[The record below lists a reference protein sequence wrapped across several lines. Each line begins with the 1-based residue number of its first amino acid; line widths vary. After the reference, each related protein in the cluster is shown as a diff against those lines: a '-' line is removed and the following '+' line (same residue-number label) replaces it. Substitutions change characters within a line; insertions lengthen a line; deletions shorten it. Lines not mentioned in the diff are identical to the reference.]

1 MPVRLQPGYG
11 GPSVNVEDLLEVY
24 EVMWRLRRFE
34 EEVGQAVASG
44 EIHGEMHL
52 GIGHEAVGAVLGR
65 HRRAG
70 DAVVSTH
77 RAHLHALAAGVDPVQ
92 LAAELLERDGL
103 NHGKGGHMHLFD
115 PEARFMCTGIVGAGV
130 PIASGYAL
138 KQSLQA
144 DGALTVSVVG
154 DGTMNQGAVFETMNL
169 AAVRGLPM
177 VFLCEDNHYSIS
189 VRREESTAGELRRR
203 GEPFGIP
210 GFACDGTD
218 VDRVAEA
225 MGQAFEITRNE
236 SRPSLVIASVYR
248 FRGHYEGDL
257 DLYRPAGEKK
267 EAARTR
273 DPVLKL
279 RERLLDS
286 GTPEARLQEGENRAA
301 ETVAEWFAAAR
312 QRPLPGKKTAREH
325 VFADVQT

>member
-1 MPVRLQPGYG
+1 
-11 GPSVNVEDLLEVY
+11 
-24 EVMWRLRRFE
+24 
-34 EEVGQAVASG
+34 
-44 EIHGEMHL
+44 MHL

-218 VDRVAEA
+218 VDRVDEA
-225 MGQAFEITRNE
+225 MGQAFEITRN
-236 SRPSLVIASVYR
+236 
-248 FRGHYEGDL
+248 
-257 DLYRPAGEKK
+257 GEKK

-273 DPVLKL
+273 DPVLRL

-286 GTPEARLQEGENRAA
+286 GTPEARLEEGENRAT